1 MNNTQNKVIIMI
13 TSILLPPLILS
24 CYFIT
29 IDDILTAESLYH
41 SAQMKKGTGPFF
53 IFSKGETS
61 FPKILTS
68 IACRYILSSVSLSDV
83 I

>member
-1 MNNTQNKVIIMI
+1 MI
-13 TSILLPPLILS
+13 TSIFLPPLILS

-29 IDDILTAESLYH
+29 IKVYSLYL
-41 SAQMKKGTGPFF
+41 QMKKGTGPFF
-53 IFSKGETS
+53 IFSGGETS